1 MSTVT
6 TGISPDVLRPIP
18 RKFNNFACARLFG
31 CMFLKSLTLKGFKS
45 FAETTHLELEPG
57 LTVVV
62 GPNGSG
68 KSNIVDAVAWVL
80 GAQGA
85 RAIRSNKM
93 EDVIFAGTSK
103 KAALGRAEVTLTIDN
118 HSGRIPVDL
127 PEVTITRTL
136 FRTGESDYALNNV
149 PCRLLDIQELLSDS
163 GVGRQQHVIVSQ
175 GQLAAILDSRPED
188 RRSVVEEAA
197 GILKYRKRR
206 ERAQR
211 RLEATESNVVRLG
224 DVLREIRRTLRPLER
239 QAESARRHEEMATEL
254 AAIRLHIAGREFAG
268 LRTRAETSAREK
280 VGLAG
285 RENDLRAVLARLD
298 ADVMLAEAEL
308 SSYGQ
313 GASAAAEHI
322 DDPFAGHDINDALT
336 RAESLYQKARG
347 QLAFLGERRRS
358 IERDRNAF
366 LDQGVVETLSAE
378 AARLSTE
385 LTHVDHLASDLPP
398 RFDALDDDEVSLT
411 TARNEFL
418 EQWGADTDHSDRTGP
433 TAAQVRGEL
442 NGARSAAERTRAEF
456 QRADGRFTILSERVA
471 RLTEQAAQLETE
483 LASIS
488 AQLGDSAGE
497 SPSVSPAVAEAT
509 SARVAAE
516 ASLIEAESAV
526 TVGEEALRTADGE
539 RRAWQARLEA
549 LSAALDEARAKAG
562 AKRLAGLDG
571 IVGTLL
577 DLVEIDAGWEAA
589 FEAAIGE
596 AVSSVV
602 VSDSS
607 AARAAL
613 SRLHE
618 SNASGA
624 VLALGALAGSVA
636 TELPAAVAEGDAVRA
651 RVRSSHPAV
660 ETLLDALLH
669 SSVVV
674 DGGWAKALDVAL
686 AHPTAVVVTK
696 GGDRFSVSGW
706 RAGAGSSGA
715 TGAARDEAAAH
726 AAHSKEHADA
736 AAASL
741 ELARA
746 AFRQSRQAV
755 STARTIEQ
763 ERLADHQRLVSRLGA
778 LRTSQPRVLADRVE
792 ALIELESVEAQRTE
806 LADRQRADEASVLAL
821 TDSLPALLEAE
832 NELAARQAARREA
845 AQRLDTRTAAVAAL
859 RRELEV
865 QAAGIDE
872 RRRMLGARLD
882 EIEVRLSRS
891 VEEREQAEARRHELD
906 ALAEHTESL
915 HAIVMDRA
923 EQLEVGIVSLR
934 EARRRQNEAARAASG
949 RLDGLRR
956 ERQGAEKEVSQLR
969 EKIQRAEID
978 DAEIR
983 LRLETLVSSIR
994 REFEVEPESA
1004 STAECPAMPNAATAP
1019 TTRARDLER
1028 DLRLL
1033 GPINPLALEE
1043 FTALQER
1050 HALIEGQ
1057 LDDVKA
1063 SRRDLVKVI
1072 KAIDDEIVSVFLLA
1086 YADVAENFE
1095 RLFSTLFPGG
1105 QGRLRLTDPANPLE
1119 TGIEVEA
1126 RPSGKNVRK
1135 LSLLSGGERSLTA
1148 MAFLF
1153 AVFRSRPS
1161 PFYLLD
1167 EVEASL
1173 DDVNLHRF
1181 IALLDEFR
1189 SEAQLLVVSHQK
1201 RTMEAADSLY
1211 GVTMQPGGSSK
1222 VVSERV
1228 AARA

>member
-1 MSTVT
+1 
-6 TGISPDVLRPIP
+6 
-18 RKFNNFACARLFG
+18 
-31 CMFLKSLTLKGFKS
+31 MFLKSLTLKGFKS

-239 QAESARRHEEMATEL
+239 QAESARKHEEMASEL

-285 RENDLRAVLARLD
+285 RENEVRAALARLD
-298 ADVMLAEAEL
+298 ADVMIAEAEL
-308 SSYGQ
+308 SAYGHG
-313 GASAAAEHI
+313 GAVAAEHI
-322 DDPFAGHDINDALT
+322 DDPFAGYDINDALT
-336 RAESLYQKARG
+336 RAESSYQKARG

-366 LDQGVVETLSAE
+366 LDQGVIETLSVE
-378 AARLSTE
+378 AARLTGE
-385 LTHVDHLASDLPP
+385 LAEVDHLASNLPP
-398 RFDALDDDEVSLT
+398 RFDALDDDEVSLS
-411 TARNEFL
+411 TARNDFL
-418 EQWGADTDHSDRTGP
+418 EQWGADTDDSDRTGP

-442 NGARSAAERTRAEF
+442 NGARSAAERTRAEC
-456 QRADGRFTILSERVA
+456 QRAEGRFTILSERVA
-471 RLTEQAAQLETE
+471 RLTEQAVQLEIE

-488 AQLGDSAGE
+488 SQVGE
-497 SPSVSPAVAEAT
+497 ATGGSSTPAPAVAHAT
-509 SARVAAE
+509 SERLTAE
-516 ASLIEAESAV
+516 ASLAEAESAV
-526 TVGEEALRTADGE
+526 TAGEETFRLADGE

-602 VSDSS
+602 VSDAA

-613 SRLHE
+613 ARLHE
-618 SNASGA
+618 GKAGGA
-624 VLALGALAGSVA
+624 VLALGALSGSVG
-636 TELPAAVAEGDAVRA
+636 LPAPIVLHEGAAVRS
-651 RVRSSHPAV
+651 RVRSLHPEV
-660 ETLLDALLH
+660 ETLLDALLG
-669 SSVVV
+669 SAVVV
-674 DGGWAKALDVAL
+674 DGGWTHALDVAL
-686 AHPTAVVVTK
+686 AHPSAIVVTR
-696 GGDRFSVSGW
+696 GGDRFSVAGW

-715 TGAARDEAAAH
+715 TGAARDDAAAQ
-726 AAHSKEHADA
+726 AALAKEHADT

-741 ELARA
+741 DAARVA
-746 AFRQSRQAV
+746 LREWRHAV
-755 STARTIEQ
+755 STARTFEQ
-763 ERLADHQRLVSRLGA
+763 ERLAEHQRLVSRLGA
-778 LRTSQPRVLADRVE
+778 LRTSQPRVLADRAE
-792 ALIELESVEAQRTE
+792 ALLELESIEAQRME
-806 LADRQRADEASVLAL
+806 LAERQQADEQNVAAL
-821 TDSLPALLEAE
+821 TQSLPALVAAE

-845 AQRLDTRTAAVAAL
+845 AQRLDARTAAVAAL

-865 QAAGIDE
+865 QAASIEE
-872 RRRMLGARLD
+872 RRRMLGMRLD
-882 EIEVRLSRS
+882 EVEARLSRS
-891 VEEREQAEARRHELD
+891 VDEREQAEVRRHELD
-906 ALAEHTESL
+906 ALADYTESL
-915 HAIVMDRA
+915 HAVVVDRA

-934 EARRRQNEAARAASG
+934 DARRRQNEAARAATG
-949 RLDGLRR
+949 RLDGLRTQRHVAER
-956 ERQGAEKEVSQLR
+956 ELTQLR
-969 EKIQRAEID
+969 EKIQRVEID

-994 REFEVEPESA
+994 REFEVEPEA
-1004 STAECPAMPNAATAP
+1004 ATVALCPPMPNAATAP

-1057 LDDVKA
+1057 LDDVKT

-1072 KAIDDEIVSVFLLA
+1072 KAIDDEIVSVFTLA

-1105 QGRLRLTDPANPLE
+1105 QGRLRLTDPDNPLE

-1167 EVEASL
+1167 EVEAAL

-1222 VVSERV
+1222 VVSERI

>member
-1 MSTVT
+1 
-6 TGISPDVLRPIP
+6 
-18 RKFNNFACARLFG
+18 
-31 CMFLKSLTLKGFKS
+31 MFLKSLTLKGFKS

-136 FRTGESDYALNNV
+136 FRTGESDYALNSV

-188 RRSVVEEAA
+188 RRSVIEEAA

-211 RLEATESNVVRLG
+211 RLEATEVNVVRLG
-224 DVLREIRRTLRPLER
+224 DVLREIRRSLRPLER
-239 QAESARRHEEMATEL
+239 QAESARKHEEMSVEL
-254 AAIRLHIAGREFAG
+254 SSIRLHVAGREFAG
-268 LRTRAETSAREK
+268 LCTRAETSARQKSEF
-280 VGLAG
+280 AG
-285 RENDLRAVLARLD
+285 REQALRSVLAKLD
-298 ADVMLAEAEL
+298 AEVMMAEAEL

-313 GASAAAEHI
+313 GGAAGAERI
-322 DDPFAGHDINDALT
+322 DEPFAGHDINDALT

-366 LDQGVVETLSAE
+366 LDQGVVETLSVE
-378 AARLSTE
+378 AARLTTE
-385 LTHVDHLASDLPP
+385 LTDVDLLASNLPP
-398 RFDALDDDEVSLT
+398 RFDALDDDEVALT
-411 TARNEFL
+411 TARNDFL
-418 EQWGADTDHSDRTGP
+418 EQWGADTDDADRTGP

-442 NGARSAAERTRAEF
+442 NGARTAAERTRAEV
-456 QRADGRFTILSERVA
+456 QRADGRFTILSERVS
-471 RLTEQAAQLETE
+471 RLAEQAAQLETE
-483 LASIS
+483 LTAIT
-488 AQLGDSAGE
+488 AQVGDAGGE
-497 SPSVSPAVAEAT
+497 SALDAPAVAHAT
-509 SARVAAE
+509 SHRVAAE
-516 ASLIEAESAV
+516 ASLSDAEIAV
-526 TVGEEALRTADGE
+526 TAGEESLRLAEGE

-549 LSAALDEARAKAG
+549 LTTALDEARAKAG

-577 DLVEIDAGWEAA
+577 DLVDIDSGWEAA

-602 VSDSS
+602 VTDAD
-607 AARAAL
+607 AARGAL
-613 SRLHE
+613 ARLHDGKT
-618 SNASGA
+618 SGA
-624 VLALGALAGSVA
+624 VLALGALGAVVNSGPPADGVPGGS
-636 TELPAAVAEGDAVRA
+636 PVRL
-651 RVRSSHPAV
+651 RVRSSHPTV
-660 ETLLDALLH
+660 GPLLDALLR
-669 SSVVV
+669 SAVVV
-674 DGGWAKALDVAL
+674 DGTWTDALDLAL
-686 AHPTAVVVTK
+686 RYPDAVVVTK
-696 GGDRFSVSGW
+696 GGDRFSVAGW

-715 TGAARDEAAAH
+715 TGAARDDADTHAAA
-726 AAHSKEHADA
+726 AKEHAERAVIALDA
-736 AAASL
+736 ARATLRDARQVASAARS
-741 ELARA
+741 A
-746 AFRQSRQAV
+746 
-755 STARTIEQ
+755 EQ
-763 ERLADHQRLVSRLGA
+763 ERLADHQLLLSRLSA
-778 LRTSQPRVLADRVE
+778 LRTSQPRLISDRAE
-792 ALIELESVEAQRTE
+792 ALVELESIESQRTE
-806 LADRQRADEASVLAL
+806 LADRQRADEERVAVLN
-821 TDSLPALLEAE
+821 DSLPALVETE
-832 NELAARQAARREA
+832 RQLAARQAARREA
-845 AQRLDTRTAAVAAL
+845 AQRLDGRTAAVAAL

-865 QAAGIDE
+865 QAAGIEE
-872 RRRMLGARLD
+872 RRRMLGARLH
-882 EIEVRLSRS
+882 EIEARLSRS
-891 VEEREQAEARRHELD
+891 VEEREQAEIRRHELD
-906 ALAEHTESL
+906 ALADHTESL
-915 HAIVMDRA
+915 HAVVLDRA
-923 EQLEVGIVSLR
+923 EQLEVGIVQLR
-934 EARRRQNEAARAASG
+934 EARRRQNEAARAATG
-949 RLDGLRR
+949 RLDGLRK
-956 ERQGAEKEVSQLR
+956 ERQTAERELSQLR
-969 EKIQRAEID
+969 ENIQRTEIE

-983 LRLETLVSSIR
+983 LRLETLVASIR
-994 REFEVEPESA
+994 REFEVEPDA
-1004 STAECPAMPNAATAP
+1004 AAMAECPPMPNAATAP

-1043 FTALQER
+1043 FTSLQER

-1057 LDDVKA
+1057 LDDVKT

-1072 KAIDDEIVSVFLLA
+1072 RAIDEEIVTVFA
-1086 YADVAENFE
+1086 SAFADVAENFE

-1105 QGRLRLTDPANPLE
+1105 QGRLRLTDPDNPLE

-1167 EVEASL
+1167 EVEAAL

-1189 SEAQLLVVSHQK
+1189 AEAQLLVVSHQK
-1201 RTMEAADSLY
+1201 RTMEAADCLY

-1222 VVSERV
+1222 VVSEKV
-1228 AARA
+1228 ATRA

>member
-1 MSTVT
+1 
-6 TGISPDVLRPIP
+6 
-18 RKFNNFACARLFG
+18 
-31 CMFLKSLTLKGFKS
+31 MFLKSLTLKGFKS

-136 FRTGESDYALNNV
+136 FRTGESEYALNRV

-211 RLEATESNVVRLG
+211 RLEATEANVVRLG

-239 QAESARRHEEMATEL
+239 QAESAKRHEQMTTEL
-254 AAIRLHIAGREFAG
+254 SAIRLHVSGREFAG
-268 LRTRAETSAREK
+268 LRVRGETSARER
-280 VGLAG
+280 GELG
-285 RENDLRAVLARLD
+285 TREAALRSTLSRLD
-298 ADVMLAEAEL
+298 ADVTIAEAEL
-308 SSYGQ
+308 SAFGQ
-313 GASAAAEHI
+313 GGVVADGT

-366 LDQGVVETLSAE
+366 LDQGVVETLSSE
-378 AARLSTE
+378 AARLTIE
-385 LTHVDHLASDLPP
+385 LDEVERVAADLPP
-398 RFDALDDDEVSLT
+398 RFDALDDDEVALSS
-411 TARNEFL
+411 ARSDFL
-418 EQWGADTDHSDRTGP
+418 EQWGADTDDGDRPGP

-442 NGARSAAERTRAEF
+442 NGARSAAERTNAEAS
-456 QRADGRFTILSERVA
+456 RVEARHTVLRDRVA
-471 RLTEQAAQLETE
+471 RLSQQSSELAEE
-483 LASIS
+483 LASLVAS
-488 AQLGDSAGE
+488 VGDVQGLAAAD
-497 SPSVSPAVAEAT
+497 SPSVVEASAARADAEMLLVDAEAALT
-509 SARVAAE
+509 A
-516 ASLIEAESAV
+516 
-526 TVGEEALRTADGE
+526 GEEALRQAEGE
-539 RRAWQARLEA
+539 RRAWQARLDA
-549 LSAALDEARAKAG
+549 LTTALDEARARAG

-577 DLVEIDAGWEAA
+577 DLVDIDQGWEAA

-602 VSDSS
+602 V
-607 AARAAL
+607 A
-613 SRLHE
+613 
-618 SNASGA
+618 NASVARMALTKLHDGGATGA
-624 VLALGALAGSVA
+624 VLALGAIVERSSVA
-636 TELPAAVAEGDAVRA
+636 AVPVGVGSAIRDHVRSTDAAVG
-651 RVRSSHPAV
+651 P
-660 ETLLDALLH
+660 LLDALLR
-669 SSVVV
+669 SAVAV
-674 DGGWAKALDVAL
+674 DGGWSDALDVAL
-686 AHPTAVVVTK
+686 AHPTAVVVTRN
-696 GGDRFSVSGW
+696 GDRFSVAGW

-715 TGAARDEAAAH
+715 TGAARDEAAAKAT
-726 AAHSKEHADA
+726 AAGHTAADA
-736 AAASL
+736 TTALNECRASVVS
-741 ELARA
+741 A
-746 AFRQSRQAV
+746 RQAAI
-755 STARTIEQ
+755 SARTAEQ
-763 ERLADHQRLVSRLGA
+763 QRLAEHTRLVSRLA
-778 LRTSQPRVLADRVE
+778 SLRASEPRLAADRDE
-792 ALIELESVEAQRTE
+792 AAGELDNLENQRTE
-806 LADRQRADEASVLAL
+806 LADRLRADEDRVVAL
-821 TDSLPALLEAE
+821 NESLPALIEIE
-832 NELAARQAARREA
+832 NEIAARQSARREA
-845 AQRLDTRTAAVAAL
+845 AQRLDARTAAVGAL

-865 QAAGIDE
+865 HAAGIEE
-872 RRRMLGARLD
+872 RRRLLGGRLE
-882 EIEVRLSRS
+882 EIETRLSRS
-891 VEEREQAEARRHELD
+891 VEEREQAEVRRRELD
-906 ALAEHTESL
+906 HLAEHTEAL
-915 HAIVMDRA
+915 HALVLERA
-923 EQLEVGIVSLR
+923 EQLEVGIVALR
-934 EARRRQNEAARAASG
+934 ESRRRQNEAARAATG
-949 RLDGLRR
+949 VLDILRKERHAAERDLAQVR
-956 ERQGAEKEVSQLR
+956 ER
-969 EKIQRAEID
+969 IQRAEID

-983 LRLETLVSSIR
+983 LRLETLVASIR
-994 REFEVEPESA
+994 REFDVEPDVA
-1004 STAECPAMPNAATAP
+1004 AAAECPPMPDAATAP

-1057 LDDVKA
+1057 LDDVKTT
-1063 SRRDLVKVI
+1063 RRDLVKVI
-1072 KAIDDEIVSVFLLA
+1072 KAIDDEIVTVFTAA
-1086 YADVAENFE
+1086 YADVESNFE
-1095 RLFSTLFPGG
+1095 QLFATLFPGG
-1105 QGRLRLTDPANPLE
+1105 HGRLRLTDPDNPLE

-1167 EVEASL
+1167 EVEAAL

-1189 SEAQLLVVSHQK
+1189 GEAQLLVVSHQK
-1201 RTMEAADSLY
+1201 RTMEAADCLY

-1222 VVSERV
+1222 VVSEKIT
-1228 AARA
+1228 ASA